1 MEGIEGKLC
10 VVTGSNSGIGK
21 ETALGLARKKAELV
35 MVVRNLDRGKRARE
49 EIVSKIGNA
58 SVDLMVCDLSS
69 MESIRRF
76 AQEFKDKYSKLHVLI
91 NNAGAIFYKRQTTVD
106 GFERTLAV
114 DYLGQFLLTHE
125 LLPILESSAP
135 SRIINVSSGTYR
147 TGKIDFDD
155 LQSEKK
161 YGGMRVY
168 ANAKLMVLMFT
179 YELARRLEST
189 GVKANCILP
198 GFVRTNLGRNS
209 GSRLQAL
216 LFGMMWPFQ
225 ISAQEAARAIV
236 YLASSEEVRDVTGKC
251 FAKMKQV
258 DTSEASRDSE
268 TQKILW
274 DTTERLL
281 ARTTAD
287 R

>member
-49 EIVSKIGNA
+49 EIVSKISNA